1 VKNGSFLY
9 ALLCYLTVLSP
20 STLAMERIDDQ
31 GLKSNPFSQP
41 PMAPEPR
48 HSRSAGDENKTPG
61 ELVLR
66 GTLTAASNPL
76 ANISGVLL
84 GVGESIGGFQLVSV
98 GEREV
103 VLEKDGVRKT
113 LSMDKQ

>member
-1 VKNGSFLY
+1 
-9 ALLCYLTVLSP
+9 
-20 STLAMERIDDQ
+20 MERGDAQ
-31 GLKSNPFSQP
+31 RLKSNPFSQP
-41 PMAPEPR
+41 HMASESGLNR
-48 HSRSAGDENKTPG
+48 NAGQENNPPG
-61 ELVLR
+61 ALVLR
-66 GTLTAASNPL
+66 GTLTAASDPL

-84 GVGESIGGFQLVSV
+84 GVGERIGGFQLVSV